1 MERYGIV
8 RVQTVQYN
16 YKGWKYAHLADA
28 VRQARRDAAPDDA
41 APGSAR

>member
-8 RVQTVQYN
+8 CVQTVQYN

-28 VRQARRDAAPDDA
+28 VRQARRDVALNDA
-41 APGSAR
+41 TPGSAR